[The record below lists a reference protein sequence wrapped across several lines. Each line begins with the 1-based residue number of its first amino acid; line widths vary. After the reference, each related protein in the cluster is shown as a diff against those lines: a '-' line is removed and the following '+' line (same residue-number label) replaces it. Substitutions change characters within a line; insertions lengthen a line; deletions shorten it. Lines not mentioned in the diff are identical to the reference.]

1 VCPLEANR
9 VSARFAAP
17 GEGQEEPQE
26 AGSQEKKA
34 RISLDSSRK
43 SSALEGHMK
52 HNLLG
57 SATVRVFDE

>member
-26 AGSQEKKA
+26 AGSQSNVGPIRVAERIA
-34 RISLDSSRK
+34 RSK
-43 SSALEGHMK
+43 
-52 HNLLG
+52 
-57 SATVRVFDE
+57 

>member
-1 VCPLEANR
+1 MCSLEANW
-9 VSARFAAP
+9 VTAGFATP
-17 GEGQEEPQE
+17 REGQEEPQE

-43 SSALEGHMK
+43 SSALEGHTK

>member
-1 VCPLEANR
+1 MCSLEANW
-9 VSARFAAP
+9 VTAGFAAP
-17 GEGQEEPQE
+17 REGQEEPQE

-43 SSALEGHMK
+43 SSALEGHTK

-57 SATVRVFDE
+57 SATVRVSDE